1 MNHWSQ
7 NGNRH
12 GTPSLQSTTPAALC
26 LPPYTFGLSRAVGS
40 YVTSPSA
47 LPSPSVTST
56 PGTPSPGMA
65 PGTSQL
71 YIILPMA
78 YYLEHTKR

>member
-1 MNHWSQ
+1 MSHWSQ
-7 NGNRH
+7 NGNRQ

-47 LPSPSVTST
+47 PLPSPSITST

-65 PGTSQL
+65 APGTSQ
-71 YIILPMA
+71 
-78 YYLEHTKR
+78 